1 MKKRTPTMEMVTE
14 LADLRQETS
23 LCFKELAF
31 KELPTNPE
39 TAQPCPHYW
48 YSLFQLLSVYP
59 SVHSF
64 KLLSIHLLICL
75 SRIKLAL
82 HLHNLQGPAT
92 VQLLDSWALAQ
103 LSSAAILQQ
112 GLLPHCYS
120 CVPSPF
126 CSSLVRPLWNSLNI
140 AVASFSLCKH
150 SVTAHIYL

>member
-1 MKKRTPTMEMVTE
+1 MKKRTPNMEMVTE

-39 TAQPCPHYW
+39 TLAQPCPHYW
-48 YSLFQLLSVYP
+48 YSLLQLLSVCP

-112 GLLPHCYS
+112 GLWPHCYS
-120 CVPSPF
+120 CVPF

-140 AVASFSLCKH
+140 AVASLSLCKH
-150 SVTAHIYL
+150 SATAHIGL